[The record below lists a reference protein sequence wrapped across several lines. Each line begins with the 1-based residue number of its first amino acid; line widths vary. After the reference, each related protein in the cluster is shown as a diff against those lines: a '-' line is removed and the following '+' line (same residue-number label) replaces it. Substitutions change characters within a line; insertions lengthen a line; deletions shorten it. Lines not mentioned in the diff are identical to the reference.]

1 MGQDDGM
8 ARHTYRCPMRWSDMD
23 AYGHVNNVVFLT
35 YLEEARV
42 DMLDVLKG
50 ASGHDQLEEGIL
62 VSRHEIA
69 YKRPLVHHL
78 RGVDIDLWVGKI
90 GGASFDIHYEV
101 HDETQVFATA
111 SSTLVPYDFIRS
123 RPRRLTSEERAFLEK
138 YVP

>member
-1 MGQDDGM
+1 
-8 ARHTYRCPMRWSDMD
+8 MD

-42 DMLDVLKG
+42 DMLDVLRG
-50 ASGHDQLEEGIL
+50 GTGHDQLAEGIL
-62 VSRHEIA
+62 VSRHEIT
-69 YKRPLVHHL
+69 YKRPLVHHT

-111 SSTLVPYDFIRS
+111 ASTLVPYDFS
-123 RPRRLTSEERAFLEK
+123 AARPRRLTTEERSFLQK
-138 YVP
+138 YAES